1 MADKRIGIIIVAII
15 SVKLCLTVFVG
26 GLSGVADLKHIIKGM
41 DSSLQKLSFI
51 AVSHA
56 QQKTETSPV
65 EKKIDAQSEL
75 DIELLKSFE
84 KKREELSKKES
95 EIKMKEEQ
103 LNMIQQNIQR
113 KLAELESIKG
123 DIEKLIVLRKDI
135 EEKSI
140 NHLVKVYS
148 SMPPAE
154 AAAQVERLDR
164 DITIHVLSRMKGKS
178 AAKILSNINPAIA
191 VQISEQLVKRKPQ
204 KQPTEEQKK

>member
-1 MADKRIGIIIVAII
+1 MADKRIGIIFVTII
-15 SVKLCLTVFVG
+15 SMKLGLTIF
-26 GLSGVADLKHIIKGM
+26 LSGLTDMADLKYIINGM
-41 DSSLQKLSFI
+41 DSSLQKVSFVAI
-51 AVSHA
+51 SHA
-56 QQKTETSPV
+56 QQKTETSPA
-65 EKKIDAQSEL
+65 EKKTETQSEL

-84 KKREELSKKES
+84 KKREELSKKED

-103 LNMIQQNIQR
+103 LNMIQQNIQQ

-123 DIEKLIVLRKDI
+123 DMEKLIILRKDL

-154 AAAQVERLDR
+154 AAAQLERLDR
-164 DITIHVLSRMKGKS
+164 EITIHVLSRMKGKS

-204 KQPTEEQKK
+204 KQPSEEQKK

>member
-1 MADKRIGIIIVAII
+1 MADKRIGIIFVTII
-15 SVKLCLTVFVG
+15 SMKLGLTIF
-26 GLSGVADLKHIIKGM
+26 LSGLNDMADLKYIIKGM
-41 DSSLQKLSFI
+41 DSSLQKVSFV

-56 QQKTETSPV
+56 QQKTETPPA
-65 EKKIDAQSEL
+65 EKKIEPQSEL
-75 DIELLKSFE
+75 DLELLKSFE
-84 KKREELSKKES
+84 KKREELSKKED

-103 LNMIQQNIQR
+103 LNMIQQNIQQ

-123 DIEKLIVLRKDI
+123 DMEKLIILRKDL

-154 AAAQVERLDR
+154 AAAQLERLDR

-178 AAKILSNINPAIA
+178 AAKILSNVNPAIA

-204 KQPTEEQKK
+204 KQPAEEQKK